1 MKKVLAI
8 VNYNP
13 KTLNLYYEQLKSLFL
28 DNLEIKRFCIE
39 SEQIKNEIE
48 ADMVLIPSYD
58 AFEKI
63 KKYIKE
69 NSEIIFC
76 NRTISIDGLDKIK
89 SIPNTSDVFLLDETL
104 EMSQNMITVLYQIG
118 VRNINLLP
126 ATPQC
131 REILKDKTLIIL
143 GQSSFIPIEAKK
155 IINVGSSL
163 IDISTIVD
171 IGIRLNLDHI
181 LNKQNITKNYK
192 EFSPSNF
199 GLAEILFKA
208 NSFESQLDI
217 LLQVYDDGVIAI
229 NSQGIVSSYNE
240 AAKKIIGFR
249 SEEVLERD
257 GIKLFSQIPF
267 KTVLKNKISIKEK
280 LIKINDFDV
289 IVSVNPIIHSD
300 KLHGAVAVIKKF
312 SETEFKQHKL
322 RAQLIGKG
330 HKAKY
335 RFEDILGNSD
345 IFIKCKDI
353 ALRMAKS
360 NSTVLLTGR
369 TGTGKELFA
378 HAIHNSSNR
387 KDYQFV
393 VVNCGALPESLLESE
408 LFGYEEGAF
417 TGARKGGKIGLFE
430 LAHRG
435 TLFLDEIGEMPL
447 NLQMRLLRVLQ
458 EREVMRIGGDRLINI
473 DIRLIAA
480 SNRNLDEMVA
490 KGEFR
495 EDLFYRLNVLHLKIP
510 ALNYR
515 REDIMLLIDQFKK
528 EFNGS
533 FKLSENAK
541 TAFLQHNY
549 KGNVRELKNYVE
561 YIVNLGI
568 RVVDISDLPFERNN
582 AYIDF
587 NTDKVEVAINFINS
601 LRGNKEKY
609 IFVLEELEKGFKTN
623 TRMGRR
629 SIFLKAEE
637 NDVFLSEQ
645 EIRGILLNLEKH
657 QLVEIYKGRSGS
669 VITRLGIGILKK
681 FKIR

>member
-1 MKKVLAI
+1 MKKILAI
-8 VNYNP
+8 INYSP

-28 DNLEIKRFCIE
+28 DNLEIKRYCIE
-39 SEQIKNEIE
+39 SEQIKSDIE
-48 ADMVLIPSYD
+48 ADMVLLPSYD
-58 AFEKI
+58 AFEKT
-63 KKYIKE
+63 KRYIKD

-89 SIPNTSDVFLLDETL
+89 DTFHTGDVFLLDETL
-104 EMSQNMITVLYQIG
+104 EMSKNMITVLYQIG

-126 ATPQC
+126 AIPAD

-143 GQSSFIPIEAKK
+143 GQSSLIPIQAKK
-155 IINVGSSL
+155 IINIGSSL

-181 LNKQNITKNYK
+181 LNKQNITNNYR

-217 LLQVYDDGVIAI
+217 LIQVYDDGVIAI

-249 SEEVLERD
+249 SEEVLGRD

-267 KTVLKNKISIKEK
+267 DQVLKNKTSVKEK
-280 LIKINDFDV
+280 LIKINEFDV
-289 IVSVNPIIHSD
+289 VVSVNPIIHSG

-312 SETEFKQHKL
+312 SEAEFKQHKL

-335 RFEDILGNSD
+335 KFEDITGNSD
-345 IFIKCKDI
+345 VFNKCKDI

-360 NSTVLLTGR
+360 NSTVLLAGGS
-369 TGTGKELFA
+369 GTGKELFA

-480 SNRNLDEMVA
+480 SNKNLDEMVA

-510 ALNYR
+510 ALNFR
-515 REDIMLLIDQFKK
+515 REDIMLLIDHFKK
-528 EFNGS
+528 EFNGN
-533 FKLSENAK
+533 FKLSDAAK
-541 TAFLQHNY
+541 TAFLQHDY
-549 KGNVRELKNYVE
+549 KGNVRELKNYIE

-568 RVVDISDLPFERNN
+568 RIVDISDLPFEKHNE
-582 AYIDF
+582 YISLY
-587 NTDKVEVAINFINS
+587 TDKTEEINNFIKS
-601 LRGNKEKY
+601 MDKNKNKY
-609 IFVLEELEKGFKTN
+609 IFVLEELQRAFKTN

-629 SIFLKAEE
+629 SIFLKAKEY
-637 NDVFLSEQ
+637 DIFLSEQ
-645 EIRGILLNLEKH
+645 EIRGILVNLEKH
-657 QLVEIYKGRSGS
+657 QLVEIYKGRSGT
-669 VITRLGIGILKK
+669 VITRQGASILKK
-681 FKIR
+681 LKI

>member
-8 VNYNP
+8 VNYSP

-28 DNLEIKRFCIE
+28 DNLEIKKFCIE
-39 SEQIKNEIE
+39 SGQIKGEIE
-48 ADMVLIPSYD
+48 ADVVLVPSYD

-63 KKYIKE
+63 KRHIKE
-69 NSEIIFC
+69 SSEIIFC

-89 SIPNTSDVFLLDETL
+89 SILYTCDVFLLDETL

-126 ATPQC
+126 ATPAD
-131 REILKDKTLIIL
+131 REVLKDKTLIIL
-143 GQSSFIPIEAKK
+143 GQSSFIPIEAKN
-155 IINVGSSL
+155 IINIGSSL

-181 LNKQNITKNYK
+181 LNKQNITKNYR

-199 GLAEILFKA
+199 GLAEILLKA

-217 LLQVYDDGVIAI
+217 LIQVYDDGVIAI

-267 KTVLKNKISIKEK
+267 ENVLKNKISVKEK
-280 LIKINDFDV
+280 LIKINEFDV
-289 IVSVNPIIHSD
+289 VVSVNPIIHSD

-312 SETEFKQHKL
+312 SEAEFKQHKL

-335 RFEDILGNSD
+335 RFEDIAGNSEV
-345 IFIKCKDI
+345 FNKCKDI

-360 NSTVLLTGR
+360 NSTVLLTGGS
-369 TGTGKELFA
+369 GTGKELFA

-490 KGEFR
+490 KSEFR

-510 ALNYR
+510 SLNFR

-549 KGNVRELKNYVE
+549 KGNVRELKNYIE

-568 RVVDISDLPFERNN
+568 KMVDISDLPFEKDN
-582 AYIDF
+582 AYISL
-587 NTDKVEVAINFINS
+587 NTDKTEAANNFIKS
-601 LRGNKEKY
+601 LGKNKNKY

-629 SIFLKAEE
+629 SIFLKAEG
-637 NDVFLSEQ
+637 NDIFLSEQ

-669 VITRLGIGILKK
+669 VITRQGVEILKK
-681 FKIR
+681 LKIK